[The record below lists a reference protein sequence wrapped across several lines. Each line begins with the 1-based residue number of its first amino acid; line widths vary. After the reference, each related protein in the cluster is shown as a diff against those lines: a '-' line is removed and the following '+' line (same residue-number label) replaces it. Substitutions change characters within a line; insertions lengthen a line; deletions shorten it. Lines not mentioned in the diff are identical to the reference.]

1 MDRPVTPAAGYRER
15 LLPHWWAWVLALAV
29 VAMLA
34 IAYGA
39 ALGSIPG
46 LAVAVGGVILA
57 CWLLWI
63 SSPVVVVDAAGLHAA
78 GAALPISSIGDVE
91 VADREA
97 VRALRGP
104 GADARVFAVL
114 RPWSASSA
122 VLVNLDDAED
132 PHPAWLVSTRHPS
145 RLCESIRSACAR
157 AAN

>member
-1 MDRPVTPAAGYRER
+1 MDRADTAALGYRER
-15 LLPHWWAWVLALAV
+15 LLPHWWAWVFALAV

-34 IAYGA
+34 VAYGG

-46 LAVAVGGVILA
+46 LAVAVGGGVLA

-63 SSPVVVVDAAGLHAA
+63 SSPVVVVDTEGLHAV
-78 GAALPISSIGDVE
+78 GAMLPISSIGDVQ

-97 VRALRGP
+97 VRLLRGP
-104 GADARVFAVL
+104 GADARLFAVL

-145 RLCESIRSACAR
+145 RLCESIRSTCTR
-157 AAN
+157 AGS